1 MSLTLLALSRL
12 VGVPLEPIVELLL
25 VSVQA
30 SLASTKAV
38 PLLCSCQPLLHVT
51 LMQILSDDF
60 MILEKYNFE
69 RCDLKKLD

>member
-38 PLLCSCQPLLHVT
+38 TLLCSCQPLLHVT